1 MMTQIE
7 MRISS
12 ASQGGIRPSV
22 LKQLRRFI
30 PTCRSEFASAL
41 QVAERQ
47 ATALI
52 ELLGV
57 GISGVQAAHLQGLP
71 RIEVCYAD
79 LSVSGTSHW
88 TGTTWLISINRDD
101 CKERQRFTLLHEF
114 KHIID
119 HGSTH
124 QLYTGS
130 RRHSAAEQA
139 ELAADYF
146 AGCALVPRRA
156 LKAAWGNGIQKPRLL
171 ATLFGVSETALRVR
185 LSQTGLDTPLD
196 KEPTPRCARPVAT
209 PRGRTQRFQSI
220 YPRRFSY
227 GAAR

>member
-119 HGSTH
+119 HGSASR
-124 QLYTGS
+124 LYRGNSTQTPE
-130 RRHSAAEQA
+130 EQA
-139 ELAADYF
+139 ERAADFF
-146 AGCALVPRRA
+146 AGCVLVGRRE
-156 LKAAWGNGIQKPRLL
+156 LKAAWGQGIQRDEAL
-171 ATLFGVSETALRVR
+171 AAHFGVSIQAIQVR
-185 LSQTGLDTPLD
+185 LAQTGLNVVADRL
-196 KEPTPRCARPVAT
+196 PTPRCARPVRT
-209 PRGRTQRFQSI
+209 PRGYRQRFRTT
-220 YPRRFSY
+220 YPRRTSRSY
-227 GAAR
+227 A

>member
-1 MMTQIE
+1 MTTKIE
-7 MRISS
+7 MQTSS
-12 ASQGGIRPSV
+12 ASRSEVRPSV
-22 LKQLRRFI
+22 LKQLRRFT

-57 GISGVQAAHLQGLP
+57 GIGGIQVAHLQGLP
-71 RIEVCYAD
+71 RVEVCYAD

-88 TGTTWLISINRDD
+88 TGTTWVVSINKGD

-119 HGSTH
+119 HGSTR
-124 QLYTGS
+124 QLYTGT
-130 RRHSAAEQA
+130 RRHTPAEQA

-171 ATLFGVSETALRVR
+171 ATLFGVSEAALRVR
-185 LSQTGLDTPLD
+185 LSQTGLDAPSD
-196 KEPTPRCARPVAT
+196 KEQSPRCARPIIT
-209 PRGRTQRFQSI
+209 PRGRPQRFKSI

-227 GAAR
+227 GAVR